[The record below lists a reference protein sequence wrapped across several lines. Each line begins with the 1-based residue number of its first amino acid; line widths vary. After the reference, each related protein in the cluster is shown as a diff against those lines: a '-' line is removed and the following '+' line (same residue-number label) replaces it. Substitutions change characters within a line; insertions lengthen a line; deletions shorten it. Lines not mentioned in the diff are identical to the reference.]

1 MITRSIL
8 GWGHDELLYEKK
20 KRLRFGSRLE
30 SCIHGF
36 SFRLAFALP
45 PSGCLLIGKS
55 SKKESTGVR
64 SRSRILLMRSRIWNP
79 FFLSRLFFIKF
90 HFSNSNFCPFT
101 QKATAGPKKELLL
114 PAVWKVEN
122 EKPQKQTKNNL
133 GMLNSH
139 FMILFCYFSSF
150 SPLSS
155 ASTFHLGMW
164 KIALKGF
171 LGMMGRM
178 SCVCAMRFHWGSK
191 SHRLDTTP
199 GVKKYKKKKF
209 RNKSKSRQQILRYNI
224 IKFSTCKHHHVCKPR
239 KLNRRYDAETCETWG
254 GQRRRERKAEHVKV
268 KIEMT
273 SSGLSFSAESALLSR
288 KRGFVASAPASDLT
302 SSTGGKRKKLLRR
315 IVFVGAA
322 GAGERKIFIFH
333 LN

>member
-1 MITRSIL
+1 MSQHTQENWNCLRQKNKKKESQLRFFLYSPHHNKKIWQFNFALCGVTTNTFGSPSPQILIISRFSIWREWVGRKALEAPRSERDGKRHLLDVLLMITRSIL

-90 HFSNSNFCPFT
+90 HSSNSNFCPFT

-199 GVKKYKKKKF
+199 GVKKYKKKITQK
-209 RNKSKSRQQILRYNI
+209 Q
-224 IKFSTCKHHHVCKPR
+224 
-239 KLNRRYDAETCETWG
+239 
-254 GQRRRERKAEHVKV
+254 VKV
-268 KIEMT
+268 
-273 SSGLSFSAESALLSR
+273 SAANFE
-288 KRGFVASAPASDLT
+288 V
-302 SSTGGKRKKLLRR
+302 
-315 IVFVGAA
+315 
-322 GAGERKIFIFH
+322 
-333 LN
+333 